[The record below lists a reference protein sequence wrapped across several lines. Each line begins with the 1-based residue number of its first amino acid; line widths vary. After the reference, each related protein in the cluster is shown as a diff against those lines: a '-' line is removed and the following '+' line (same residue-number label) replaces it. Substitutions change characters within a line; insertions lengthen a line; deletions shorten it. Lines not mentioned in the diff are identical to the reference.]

1 MGMFTSWLFNADKGE
16 DLRFLVADLPGGLWK
31 ERSSP
36 DSGKSSPVPWPS
48 FPGGGDTGEENR
60 HQSPAALLDRG
71 DDTNPDPDTAD
82 ESDDT
87 PDNIPVSDQ
96 HVTGPEETD
105 SPTLSSSQ
113 TSSLTTVTSMGSSE
127 SLYSVTESDT
137 DPSDHPESSTPS
149 GPAAEGSPAEEEGI
163 PRWMLNDLQVAA
175 DERGYRVNLSEGHLR
190 GGFGLVLFG
199 SVGAKRLLRH
209 KEVMDAA
216 VHNGHNKV
224 AFKIIQHSFMLEGK
238 TIEDESQM
246 SSIKAEMKV
255 LERTRT
261 KPHVN
266 ILNLYDVWIN
276 QLIVVLVCPK
286 AERFDLSYYVE
297 RNKPCCCLS
306 RQRCTCTSGLPEG
319 VVRALFSQIINGL
332 RYLHRKGIYHRGTLL
347 HHMIVGRRF
356 YNVPCSESNHA
367 QTRAVL
373 KQIYRWRGRP
383 PINREF
389 ISSEPVK
396 LIYGLTNEEGN
407 RRIKLKAVQKSPWL
421 LYGDRTAWHRMEDAC
436 LAHRKNVLT
445 TRMRKEK
452 DPEKLRRIQVILTSM
467 EPKEKPRKK
476 SASEDGKTTATLR
489 TGEETHM
496 PGRTIFTSYYKGG
509 AESGTKHDT
518 V

>member
-1 MGMFTSWLFNADKGE
+1 MTMSTANIRNVTCDIYHNVHAKRRVWRSSHFFEDWLLFREKMSLEVTKNGDYKSPGMRKFTLWLFNADKGE

-31 ERSSP
+31 EWSSP
-36 DSGKSSPVPWPS
+36 DSGKSSPVPFPS

-60 HQSPAALLDRG
+60 PQSPAALLDRG
-71 DDTNPDPDTAD
+71 DDTNPDPDPGD

-87 PDNIPVSDQ
+87 LDNYLSDQ
-96 HVTGPEETD
+96 QLTGPEETD
-105 SPTLSSSQ
+105 SPTLSISQ
-113 TSSLTTVTSMGSSE
+113 TSSLTTVTAMGSSE
-127 SLYSVTESDT
+127 SLYSVTGSDS

-209 KEVMDAA
+209 REVMDAA

-238 TIEDESQM
+238 TIKDESQM

-266 ILNLYDVWIN
+266 LLNMYDVWIN

-306 RQRCTCTSGLPEG
+306 RQRCTCTTGLPEG
-319 VVRALFSQIINGL
+319 IVRALFSQIIHGL
-332 RYLHRKGIYHRGTLL
+332 RYLHRKGIYHRLWFGDQVPATSWSLQDQK
-347 HHMIVGRRF
+347 RRCG
-356 YNVPCSESNHA
+356 N
-367 QTRAVL
+367 
-373 KQIYRWRGRP
+373 
-383 PINREF
+383 
-389 ISSEPVK
+389 SSEHLP
-396 LIYGLTNEEGN
+396 GGP
-407 RRIKLKAVQKSPWL
+407 A
-421 LYGDRTAWHRMEDAC
+421 GTA
-436 LAHRKNVLT
+436 LF
-445 TRMRKEK
+445 
-452 DPEKLRRIQVILTSM
+452 
-467 EPKEKPRKK
+467 
-476 SASEDGKTTATLR
+476 
-489 TGEETHM
+489 TGA
-496 PGRTIFTSYYKGG
+496 G
-509 AESGTKHDT
+509 
-518 V
+518 